1 MKKEVKNLSLL
12 QNDLENNINLHI
24 IHFYIKKMKL
34 RMKSCS
40 KKDFTW
46 FYPHPKTGMHTPCLS
61 TKFAEEEYRSL
72 SLTLSLLPDADKY
85 LT

>member
-40 KKDFTW
+40 KKDFT
-46 FYPHPKTGMHTPCLS
+46 
-61 TKFAEEEYRSL
+61 
-72 SLTLSLLPDADKY
+72 
-85 LT
+85 